1 LYKYTLLYIII
12 IMYTG
17 RAVVAMPDHI
27 GLTTRFGADNEKK
40 KSVHKK
46 REIFF
51 SQLVVTF
58 MATMK
63 KIIIFVLLTFFF
75 SISLTIRAHS
85 CLDYG
90 ILLLLPVCEIVSRDY
105 IHILPYY
112 TAQ

>member
-1 LYKYTLLYIII
+1 
-12 IMYTG
+12 MYTG

-40 KSVHKK
+40 KSVPKK

-63 KIIIFVLLTFFF
+63 KIILFVLLTFFF
-75 SISLTIRAHS
+75 SISLTIREHS

-90 ILLLLPVCEIVSRDY
+90 ILLLLPVCQIVSRDY
-105 IHILPYY
+105 IHILPY
-112 TAQ
+112 